1 MKGPFAI
8 SMLAVICFALVP
20 GCSPTGEPAERNVGA
35 SPASPVPTKTAPTPS
50 ALIDRALNR
59 EDAVSTAENRAESQ
73 VLDKKQFT
81 LRGEPACEVRFVY
94 AGRETENLFWEEPCP
109 AVTAKML
116 TQRELEAFGRWERLD
131 SFARK
136 FVHALPGGKV
146 LYVEGSFSASVY
158 PVGTTGATY
167 EVPVAD

>member
-8 SMLAVICFALVP
+8 STLAAICLALVP
-20 GCSPTGEPAERNVGA
+20 GCSPTGEPAERNVEA
-35 SPASPVPTKTAPTPS
+35 SPASPVSTKTAPTPT
-50 ALIDRALNR
+50 DRALHGQ
-59 EDAVSTAENRAESQ
+59 DPVHAAEKKADSR

-146 LYVEGSFSASVY
+146 LYVEGSSSASVY
-158 PVGTTGATY
+158 PVGTTGSTY